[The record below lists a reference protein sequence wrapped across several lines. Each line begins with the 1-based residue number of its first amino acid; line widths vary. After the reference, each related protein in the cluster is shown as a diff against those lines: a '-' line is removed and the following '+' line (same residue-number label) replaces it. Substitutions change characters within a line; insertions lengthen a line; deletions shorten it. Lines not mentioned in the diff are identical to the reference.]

1 MLTLVEY
8 VKIFTAILVIV
19 NPIGAVPVFLTMAGS
34 QSQEERC
41 GIARLAAFSV
51 AIVLVAACVFGESL
65 LRFFGVSMASFRVGG
80 GILVMLIAIAMFHAQ
95 LSWSK
100 ATPEETKEAEQKAD
114 VAVVPLAIPLL
125 AGPGAI
131 STVII
136 FADQS
141 SAWAHKGC
149 LVVTCVMVAITVWI
163 CLWHGN
169 TYRRMAWKNRYKH
182 RDAVDELASS
192 CHCRGNSCRRFR
204 QAPAWISQTIRL
216 PGLSRSLQLAPTIL
230 TIYPRDPGILQEL
243 SGAPNVWTII
253 QGTAK

>member
-1 MLTLVEY
+1 MLALVEY

-19 NPIGAVPVFLTMAGS
+19 NPIGAVPVFVTMAGS
-34 QSQEERC
+34 QSQQERC

-149 LVVTCVMVAITVWI
+149 LIVTCVMVAITVWI
-163 CLWHGN
+163 SL
-169 TYRRMAWKNRYKH
+169 RMAIPIGARLGKTGINIVTRLMSLLLAAI
-182 RDAVDELASS
+182 AVEIVAGGL
-192 CHCRGNSCRRFR
+192 GKL
-204 QAPAWISQTIRL
+204 L
-216 PGLSRSLQLAPTIL
+216 PGLVKQ
-230 TIYPRDPGILQEL
+230 
-243 SGAPNVWTII
+243 
-253 QGTAK
+253 